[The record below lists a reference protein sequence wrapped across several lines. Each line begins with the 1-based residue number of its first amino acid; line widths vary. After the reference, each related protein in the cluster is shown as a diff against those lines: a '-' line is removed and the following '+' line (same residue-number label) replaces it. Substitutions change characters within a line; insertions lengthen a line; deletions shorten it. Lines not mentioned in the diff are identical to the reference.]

1 MHEVRVV
8 SAERAQRGRWPR
20 APQPLPETGAKL
32 KGRRLAGWSLPP
44 PPGTLIRMSGHGGD
58 RARQVAYC
66 AYVLTLL
73 AVVAVTLPTGLREVV
88 RAPTATLLWI
98 AFIAAANMLSIRV
111 LPALDASVATPV
123 SVASAIVLSPPLAVV
138 VNLLGFTNER
148 EWKRSTT
155 LLPILFNRAQAAL
168 SAGAAGAV
176 AQMVGAD
183 GLLAPTLAAV
193 AVYISLNTAFVTVA
207 LWIRRSVRLPRAVKV
222 SAAPFRGFA
231 FNFAVIALLSLLIVL
246 AARQVAG
253 IAAVVAA
260 VPMWLGYS
268 ALRHAGVSAE
278 KAAEL
283 ADRVAD
289 LELLNSLSERLV
301 SVATSQQVV
310 AAVEEALGGLRRE
323 DEEPVSLVLSDVA
336 AAEDDPE
343 AAVIDARDVRPAMAP
358 AGDSGTTEVAIPGM
372 GGAALVIDRRLAER
386 HIDVLTAAVGLAG
399 MALQRVALE
408 QHVREAEVARGR
420 LSEEILEEGTRER
433 SRVALLIHDDV
444 LPYLAATQIQAD
456 NVASALALGRSE
468 QASELAGAVG
478 AAMQDGM
485 RRLREVLT
493 SLREQIVTP
502 GTLREGLAGLVEDV
516 KVTAGVSGVLDCP
529 DPLPPL
535 PHAVEILAYEVVRG
549 CLSNVVR
556 HAMAPSVAVTVAAG
570 EGRLVVAVTDDGTG
584 FDPAAVDSSHHG
596 LSLMAS
602 RVALSRGDLRVD
614 SAPGEGTTVTATF
627 AL

>member
-1 MHEVRVV
+1 M
-8 SAERAQRGRWPR
+8 A
-20 APQPLPETGAKL
+20 
-32 KGRRLAGWSLPP
+32 
-44 PPGTLIRMSGHGGD
+44 MSGDDGD
-58 RARQVAYC
+58 RARRIAYC
-66 AYVLTLL
+66 VYVFSLL
-73 AVVAVTLPTGLREVV
+73 AVVAVTLPAGLREVV
-88 RAPTATLLWI
+88 RAPSATLLWV

-193 AVYISLNTAFVTVA
+193 AVYISLNTVFVTVA
-207 LWIRRSVRLPRAVKV
+207 LWIRRAVRLPRAAKV

-231 FNFAVIALLSLLIVL
+231 FNFAVLALLSLLIVL
-246 AARQVAG
+246 AARQVAV
-253 IAAVVAA
+253 IAVVVAA

-268 ALRHAGVSAE
+268 TLRHAGASAE
-278 KAAEL
+278 KAAQL

-301 SVATSQQVV
+301 SVATPQQVV
-310 AAVEEALGGLRRE
+310 TAVEEALSRLRSG
-323 DEEPVSLVLSDVA
+323 EEPPVSLVLSDAVA
-336 AAEDDPE
+336 AGGDPDVAE
-343 AAVIDARDVRPAMAP
+343 IDARDVRPTTAP
-358 AGDSGTTEVAIPGM
+358 AGGAGTTEVALPGM
-372 GGAALVIDRRLAER
+372 DGAALVIDRGLAER
-386 HIDVLTAAVGLAG
+386 HMGVLTAAAGLAG

-408 QHVREAEVARGR
+408 QHLREAEVARGR

-468 QASELAGAVG
+468 QALDLAGAVG

-485 RRLREVLT
+485 RRLRDVLT

-570 EGRLVVAVTDDGTG
+570 DGRLVVAVTDDGAG
-584 FDPAAVDSSHHG
+584 FDPATVDSSRHG

>member
-1 MHEVRVV
+1 MTA
-8 SAERAQRGRWPR
+8 S
-20 APQPLPETGAKL
+20 T
-32 KGRRLAGWSLPP
+32 
-44 PPGTLIRMSGHGGD
+44 GD
-58 RARQVAYC
+58 RNRRIAYG
-66 AYVLTLL
+66 AYVLILL
-73 AVVAVTLPTGLREVV
+73 AVVAATLPAGVREVV
-88 RAPTATLLWI
+88 ASPTVTLLWI

-111 LPALDASVATPV
+111 LPVLDASVATPV

-138 VNLLGFTNER
+138 VNLIGFTNER

-155 LLPILFNRAQAAL
+155 VMPILFNRAQAAL
-168 SAGAAGAV
+168 SAGAAAYVAHMIGAE
-176 AQMVGAD
+176 
-183 GLLAPTLAAV
+183 GLIAPTLAAA
-193 AVYISLNTAFVTVA
+193 AVYSILNTLFVTVA
-207 LWIRRSVRLPRAVKV
+207 LWTRRSVRLPKAAKA

-253 IAAVVAA
+253 IAAVVVAL
-260 VPMWLGYS
+260 PMWLGYS
-268 ALRHAGVSAE
+268 ALRHAGVSAD

-301 SVATSQQVV
+301 SVATTQQVV
-310 AAVEEALGGLRRE
+310 SAVEAALGGMRRTGE
-323 DEEPVSLVLSDVA
+323 AAVSLVLGDAEGLRPDA
-336 AAEDDPE
+336 AAD
-343 AAVIDARDVRPAMAP
+343 AAEIDARDVRQPAASDGGAAKPEPM
-358 AGDSGTTEVAIPGM
+358 TTEVAIPGM
-372 GGAALVIDRRLAER
+372 DGAALVIDGGLASR
-386 HIDVLTAAVGLAG
+386 HIDVLTAAAGLAG
-399 MALQRVALE
+399 MAFQRVALE
-408 QHVREAEVARGR
+408 QHLREAEVARGR

-456 NVASALALGRSE
+456 NVASALALGRGD
-468 QASELAGAVG
+468 QALELAGAVG
-478 AAMQDGM
+478 AAMQDGV

-502 GTLREGLAGLVEDV
+502 GTLREGLAGLVEEI
-516 KVTAGVSGVLDCP
+516 KVTGGVSGVLDCP

-549 CLSNVVR
+549 CLANVVR
-556 HAMAPSVAVTVAAG
+556 HAMAPSVAVTVAPG
-570 EGRLVVAVTDDGTG
+570 DGRLVVAVTDDGVG
-584 FDPAAVDSSHHG
+584 FDPSAVDESHHG
-596 LSLMAS
+596 LALMSS

-614 SAPGEGTTVTATF
+614 SAPGAGTTVTASF